1 MHALVIVDEDREPVG
16 VTTVAEVEQALGFAS
31 EEACTQGMLNIIY
44 IEAENGD
51 ALTLVVGGDETVLGF
66 TYGHGD
72 LPSYASRGPVADD
85 RPLLTAYVS
94 FKHHTEFP
102 RRWVIPM
109 QMGMSAAKEFVETG
123 NLPTC
128 VSWAEI

>member
-1 MHALVIVDEDREPVG
+1 MHVLVIVDEDREPVG
-16 VTTVAEVEQALGFAS
+16 VTTAAEVEHAIGLAS
-31 EEACTQGMLNIIY
+31 EEARTQGMLNIIY

-72 LPSYASRGPVADD
+72 PPSYASRGPGADD
-85 RPLLTAYVS
+85 MPLLTAYVS
-94 FKHHTEFP
+94 LRHHTEFP

-109 QMGMSAAKEFVETG
+109 QIGISAAREFVETG

>member
-1 MHALVIVDEDREPVG
+1 MHALVTIDEDREPVG
-16 VTTVAEVEQALGFAS
+16 VTTAAEVEHAIGFAS
-31 EEACTQGMLNIIY
+31 EEARTQGMLNIIY

-72 LPSYASRGPVADD
+72 PPSYASRGPVADD
-85 RPLLTAYVS
+85 MPLLTAYVS
-94 FKHHTEFP
+94 LRHHTEFP
-102 RRWVIPM
+102 RRWVVPM
-109 QMGMSAAKEFVETG
+109 QMGISAAREFVETG
-123 NLPTC
+123 NPTC

>member
-1 MHALVIVDEDREPVG
+1 
-16 VTTVAEVEQALGFAS
+16 
-31 EEACTQGMLNIIY
+31 MLNIIY

-72 LPSYASRGPVADD
+72 SPSYASPGPVADD
-85 RPLLTAYVS
+85 WPFPTAYVS
-94 FKHHTEFP
+94 FRHHTEFP
-102 RRWVIPM
+102 RRWVISM

-123 NLPTC
+123 RLPTC
-128 VSWAEI
+128 VSWAET